1 MYFQYFLL
9 ITFDCQMNAN
19 HKFKALLFSCFFIV
33 ATLFLIQFYLV
44 QNTYRLTRDKYHAEV
59 KAALN
64 KISSAP
70 ATDEFEDKFSRNLKQ
85 CATLYA
91 ARQLSKQAF
100 LRNLATRNDSV
111 TKAANRYFTS
121 IISNNLRLK
130 DVHYQAQYIEVVLN
144 VNGREDTLL
153 GQRNQPYI
161 YIGKGSGTT
170 HTLLLNRENTQN
182 INHQNKRTSGKSS
195 QQTSFIIHVKS
206 AQFADVSA
214 WKQEVFKRMAGILLL
229 AIGLIIAVI
238 VLFFLVFRAM
248 LRQKKIAEIR
258 TDFANNI
265 THELKTP
272 LSSVGLILKSLERPE
287 VQGNTVLFK
296 NLLQS
301 LNRQQAKIQHTVDSV
316 LESAMLTQVK
326 VELAETDITSFLIY
340 YVKDTALFPHSFSA
354 EIEPGQKSIKT
365 HLPTL
370 EKALNNLIENAI
382 KYSPEASDVV
392 LKAYA
397 KGVNYIIEIIDKGS
411 GIALEHQSQVFEKFY
426 RIPEQNRHTVKGLGL
441 GLYISKQAVF
451 SLGGSLTLI
460 SKCGKGST
468 FTIELPGR

>member
-1 MYFQYFLL
+1 
-9 ITFDCQMNAN
+9 MNAN
-19 HKFKALLFSCFFIV
+19 HKFKALLISCFFIV

-44 QNTYRLTRDKYHAEV
+44 RNTYRLTRDKYYKEV

-64 KISSAP
+64 KISSAS
-70 ATDEFEDKFSRNLKQ
+70 AVDEFDDKFSRNLKQ

-91 ARQLSKQAF
+91 AGQLSKQAF

-130 DVHYQAQYIEVVLN
+130 DVHYQAQYIEIVLN

-153 GQRNQPYI
+153 AQRNKPYV
-161 YIGKGSGTT
+161 YIGNSLKPSSN
-170 HTLLLNRENTQN
+170 LLLNRENTQN

-195 QQTSFIIHVKS
+195 QQTSFIIHIKS

-214 WKQEVFKRMAGILLL
+214 WKQEVFKRMTGILLL
-229 AIGLIIAVI
+229 AVGLIIAVI
-238 VLFFLVFRAM
+238 VLFYLVFRAM
-248 LRQKKIAEIR
+248 LRQKKIAEVR

-287 VQGNTVLFK
+287 VQGNAVLFK
-296 NLLQS
+296 DLLQS
-301 LNRQQAKIQHTVDSV
+301 LHRQQAKIQHTVDSV
-316 LESAMLTQVK
+316 LESAMLTEVK
-326 VELAETDITSFLIY
+326 VELAEINITAFLTC
-340 YVKDTALFPHSFSA
+340 YVKDLQLFPHSLLA
-354 EIEPGQKSIKT
+354 EIEPGQIPIKT

-370 EKALNNLIENAI
+370 EKALNNLIENAV
-382 KYSPEASDVV
+382 KYSPEESEVV

-397 KGVNYIIEIIDKGS
+397 KGINYTIEITDKGP
-411 GIALEHQSQVFEKFY
+411 GIALEHQNQVFEKFY
-426 RIPEQNRHTVKGLGL
+426 RIPEQNKHTVKGLGL
-441 GLYISKQAVF
+441 GLYISKQAIS
-451 SLGGSLTLI
+451 SLGGRLTLI
-460 SKCGKGST
+460 SNPGKGST
-468 FTIELPGR
+468 FSIQLPVL